1 MDSISF
7 EWDKRKS
14 LSNRQK
20 HGVSFD
26 EARTVFEDDNA
37 LVIDDPD
44 HSDEEDRFVIL
55 GMSAKLRVLVVCH
68 CYRKGD
74 EVIRLISARK
84 AASTEESQYWER
96 LKR

>member
-1 MDSISF
+1 MDSIGF

-20 HGVSFD
+20 HGVSFE

-37 LVIDDPD
+37 LVIDDPE

-84 AASTEESQYWER
+84 AAGAEERQYWER